1 MERTTVTLTSFV
13 RSCRIL
19 FLLPHIILLMRF
31 FPVAWEPRSDKNVS
45 YESATLR
52 TQVFGYRLCASRLA
66 ANLVLPAHA
75 VPSIRELYHR
85 KWDITLLAAL
95 ASSEKKHVTDRLL
108 AGGWTTCKVGNLFS
122 QYIHFSFGLFD
133 RVQFD
138 TRRMF
143 LPKFFCLASVFWSL
157 LLAVPPCSRC
167 FWDGLTFQP
176 VLQKLASASP
186 ASDCFLHLL
195 GSLHFLIADS

>member
-85 KWDITLLAAL
+85 KWVITLLAAL
-95 ASSEKKHVTDRLL
+95 GPGSSFSLKKHRLL
-108 AGGWTTCKVGNLFS
+108 AGGWTTCKVGTYSVNTFTSSLGSFTAFNSARVACFS
-122 QYIHFSFGLFD
+122 RSRSF
-133 RVQFD
+133 
-138 TRRMF
+138 
-143 LPKFFCLASVFWSL
+143 
-157 LLAVPPCSRC
+157 
-167 FWDGLTFQP
+167 
-176 VLQKLASASP
+176 ASP
-186 ASDCFLHLL
+186 LCFGHSFSRYL
-195 GSLHFLIADS
+195 FVPAAFQTV